1 MAEGEH
7 LGVSSTLPPTPS
19 MKTLKKQWLEVLS
32 TYQYVLCF
40 CFLGLF
46 FSLAGFLLLFTSLW
60 YLSVLYL
67 VWLFLDWDTP
77 QQGGRRY
84 QWLRNWTAW
93 KHLSDYFPL
102 KLVKTAE
109 LPPDRNYVLGSHPHG
124 IMAVGT
130 ICNFATEGTGLSQV
144 FPGLRFSLAVLNCLL
159 YLPGHREYCL
169 SCGACSVN
177 RQSLDY
183 VLSQSQLGRAVVILV
198 GGANE
203 ALYAVPGEHC
213 LTLRNRKGF
222 VRLALRHGASLVP
235 VYSFGEN
242 DIFRVKAFAPDSWQ
256 HLLQVTIKKLLS
268 FCPCIF
274 WGPCSVNRQSLDY
287 VLSQSQLGRAVVILV
302 GGANEALYAVPG
314 EHCLT
319 LRNRKGFVRLALRHG
334 ASLVPVYSFGEND
347 IFRVKAFAPDSWQHL
362 LQVTSKKLLS
372 FCPCIFWG
380 RGLFSAKSW
389 GLLPLARPITTVVGR
404 PIPVPQCPQ
413 PTEEQVD
420 HYHTLYMKAL
430 EQLFEEHKES
440 CGLPASTRLTFI

>member
-7 LGVSSTLPPTPS
+7 LGVSTTPPPTPS
-19 MKTLKKQWLEVLS
+19 EKTLKKQWLEVLS

-60 YLSVLYL
+60 YLSLLYL

-77 QQGGRRY
+77 QQGD
-84 QWLRNWTAW
+84 WALAFSVF
-93 KHLSDYFPL
+93 LPSSCPL
-102 KLVKTAE
+102 PPQLVKTAE

-124 IMAVGT
+124 VIAVGS
-130 ICNFATEGTGLSQV
+130 GTGLSQL
-144 FPGLRFSLAVLNCLL
+144 FPGLRFSMAVLNCLL
-159 YLPGHREYCL
+159 YLPGHREYFL

-183 VLSQSQLGRAVVILV
+183 VLSQSQLGRAVVIVV

-268 FCPCIF
+268 
-274 WGPCSVNRQSLDY
+274 CS
-287 VLSQSQLGRAVVILV
+287 
-302 GGANEALYAVPG
+302 
-314 EHCLT
+314 
-319 LRNRKGFVRLALRHG
+319 
-334 ASLVPVYSFGEND
+334 
-347 IFRVKAFAPDSWQHL
+347 
-362 LQVTSKKLLS
+362 
-372 FCPCIFWG
+372 PCIFWG

-404 PIPVPQCPQ
+404 PILVPQCPQ

-420 HYHTLYMKAL
+420 HYHRLYMKAL

>member
-1 MAEGEH
+1 MLH
-7 LGVSSTLPPTPS
+7 SSR
-19 MKTLKKQWLEVLS
+19 
-32 TYQYVLCF
+32 
-40 CFLGLF
+40 
-46 FSLAGFLLLFTSLW
+46 SLTSLLLSPPHDGFS
-60 YLSVLYL
+60 
-67 VWLFLDWDTP
+67 
-77 QQGGRRY
+77 
-84 QWLRNWTAW
+84 
-93 KHLSDYFPL
+93 PL
-102 KLVKTAE
+102 AAYVQLVKTAE

-169 SCGACSVN
+169 SCGA
-177 RQSLDY
+177 
-183 VLSQSQLGRAVVILV
+183 
-198 GGANE
+198 
-203 ALYAVPGEHC
+203 
-213 LTLRNRKGF
+213 
-222 VRLALRHGASLVP
+222 
-235 VYSFGEN
+235 
-242 DIFRVKAFAPDSWQ
+242 
-256 HLLQVTIKKLLS
+256 
-268 FCPCIF
+268 
-274 WGPCSVNRQSLDY
+274 CSVNRQSLDY

>member
-7 LGVSSTLPPTPS
+7 LGVSTTPPPTPS
-19 MKTLKKQWLEVLS
+19 EKTLKKQWLEVLS

-60 YLSVLYL
+60 YLSLLYL

-84 QWLRNWTAW
+84 QWLKNWSAW

-124 IMAVGT
+124 VIAVGSV
-130 ICNFATEGTGLSQV
+130 CNFATEGTGLSQL
-144 FPGLRFSLAVLNCLL
+144 FPGLRFSMAVLNCLL
-159 YLPGHREYCL
+159 YLPGHREYFL

-183 VLSQSQLGRAVVILV
+183 VLSQSQLGRAVVIVV

-268 FCPCIF
+268 
-274 WGPCSVNRQSLDY
+274 CS
-287 VLSQSQLGRAVVILV
+287 
-302 GGANEALYAVPG
+302 
-314 EHCLT
+314 
-319 LRNRKGFVRLALRHG
+319 
-334 ASLVPVYSFGEND
+334 
-347 IFRVKAFAPDSWQHL
+347 
-362 LQVTSKKLLS
+362 
-372 FCPCIFWG
+372 PCIFWG

-420 HYHTLYMKAL
+420 HYHRLYMKAL
-430 EQLFEEHKES
+430 EQLFEEHKEN

>member
-1 MAEGEH
+1 MHTAPCNDPGRLQVLGHSDQKDFLRSNQSLHPIFPGLGALLAEGEH
-7 LGVSSTLPPTPS
+7 LGVSTTPPPTPS

-46 FSLAGFLLLFTSLW
+46 FSLVGFLLLFTSLW

-84 QWLRNWTAW
+84 QWLKNWTAW
-93 KHLSDYFPL
+93 KHLSDYFPI

-124 IMAVGT
+124 VISVGT
-130 ICNFATEGTGLSQV
+130 VCNFATEGTGLSQL
-144 FPGLRFSLAVLNCLL
+144 FPGLRFSLAVLHCLL
-159 YLPGHREYCL
+159 YLPGHREYFL

-177 RQSLDY
+177 CQSLDY
-183 VLSQSQLGRAVVILV
+183 VLSQSQLGRAVVIVV

-256 HLLQVTIKKLLS
+256 HLLQITIKKLLS
-268 FCPCIF
+268 
-274 WGPCSVNRQSLDY
+274 CS
-287 VLSQSQLGRAVVILV
+287 
-302 GGANEALYAVPG
+302 
-314 EHCLT
+314 
-319 LRNRKGFVRLALRHG
+319 
-334 ASLVPVYSFGEND
+334 
-347 IFRVKAFAPDSWQHL
+347 
-362 LQVTSKKLLS
+362 
-372 FCPCIFWG
+372 PCIFWG

-420 HYHTLYMKAL
+420 HYHTLYLKAL